1 MVDAIRKER
10 YFLETSESLNC
21 EQQKLHEQYMNEALK
36 EAYMAID
43 SGEVP
48 IGCVIV
54 CNGKIIGR
62 GHNLR
67 NSKKNPLYHAE
78 IIAINDAANLI
89 GDWRLEECT
98 LYVTVEPCPMCAG
111 AIVQARIPNVVFG
124 TRNVKAGC
132 AGSILNILDEPKF
145 NHQVNI
151 TEGILQPECAR
162 PMSDFFKKFRKKVD
176 EDS

>member
-1 MVDAIRKER
+1 
-10 YFLETSESLNC
+10 LETAENLSI
-21 EQQKLHEQYMNEALK
+21 EQLELHEKYMIEAIK
-36 EAYMAID
+36 EADIAIN

-48 IGCVIV
+48 IGCIIV
-54 CNGKIIGR
+54 HNGEIIGR

-67 NSKKNPLYHAE
+67 NTKKNPLYHAE
-78 IIAINDAANLI
+78 IIAINEAANI
-89 GDWRLEECT
+89 IDDWRLEECT

-151 TEGILQPECAR
+151 IEGVLQQECAK
-162 PMSDFFKKFRKKVD
+162 PMGEFFKRFRKKQM
-176 EDS
+176 ED

>member
-1 MVDAIRKER
+1 MNADEKIFYTADDE
-10 YFLETSESLNC
+10 L
-21 EQQKLHEQYMNEALK
+21 YMSEALL
-36 EAYMAID
+36 EARKAML

-54 CNGKIIGR
+54 HDGMIIGR

-67 NSKKNPLYHAE
+67 NSRKNPLCHAE
-78 IIAINDAANLI
+78 ISAINEAAVYI

-111 AIVQARIPNVVFG
+111 AIVQARIPRVVFG

-132 AGSILNILDEPKF
+132 AGSILNILDEPRF
-145 NHQVNI
+145 NHQVNV
-151 TEGILQPECAR
+151 TEGILRNECAK
-162 PMSDFFKKFRKKVD
+162 PMGEFFKRFRKIAQRNCQD
-176 EDS
+176 EQR